1 MSPGSWNFAPSKF
14 LQRQAFPVPKPA
26 TSLCISAVMGL
37 NMDFL
42 WSLSL
47 LVLRAKQTKPAVIG
61 DFACESGNTGRLT
74 LFGYCGFTQKGRG
87 GRLRQHRQSRLQE
100 WAYSVLD

>member
-1 MSPGSWNFAPSKF
+1 MA
-14 LQRQAFPVPKPA
+14 
-26 TSLCISAVMGL
+26 L

-47 LVLRAKQTKPAVIG
+47 LVLGAKQTKPAIKLALRTDRGLCPPFG
-61 DFACESGNTGRLT
+61 DFGCGSGNTGRFT

-87 GRLRQHRQSRLQE
+87 GRLRQHRQ
-100 WAYSVLD
+100 